1 MSRDSPAPC
10 GARRSSRDVIEAQI
24 TFPHFRQKDD
34 LTGVHREVFDDCVD
48 GSHHRH
54 VVTLDASMFEQ
65 SRRIDVRE
73 HAIRFRHG
81 CAKLAQE
88 LSVIQAALRLELAL
102 PLTNVRLSAEAAD
115 NPLSNVGIEV
125 EHQIAAAVGFRIG
138 SPPDVLDRQSAD
150 CVLDSRHVA
159 VGQQLSG
166 LIDEGLREW
175 VQSVWRFRCEARAG
189 R

>member
-1 MSRDSPAPC
+1 LTCAASMSRDSPAPG

-34 LTGVHREVFDDCVD
+34 LTCVHREVFDDCVD

-73 HAIRFRHG
+73 HAIPLQHG

-88 LSVIQAALRLELAL
+88 LSLIGIRRVHVRYVV
-102 PLTNVRLSAEAAD
+102 TNSCRVS
-115 NPLSNVGIEV
+115 
-125 EHQIAAAVGFRIG
+125 
-138 SPPDVLDRQSAD
+138 QSAVFAARRGWAD
-150 CVLDSRHVA
+150 DARPSLQRRGAPSTCPVLA
-159 VGQQLSG
+159 
-166 LIDEGLREW
+166 
-175 VQSVWRFRCEARAG
+175 
-189 R
+189 